1 MTLQIFKTC
10 AEMLLPSLYLLIQT
24 WQLSRIEGYFYI
36 YHLLTTLVLTFQ
48 VCHFYYNSPALLFLL
63 VPNAREGH

>member
-10 AEMLLPSLYLLIQT
+10 AEKLLPSLYLLIQA

-36 YHLLTTLVLTFQ
+36 YHLLTTLVLSWQ
-48 VCHFYYNSPALLFLL
+48 VSYFYYNSPALFIISRYL
-63 VPNAREGH
+63 